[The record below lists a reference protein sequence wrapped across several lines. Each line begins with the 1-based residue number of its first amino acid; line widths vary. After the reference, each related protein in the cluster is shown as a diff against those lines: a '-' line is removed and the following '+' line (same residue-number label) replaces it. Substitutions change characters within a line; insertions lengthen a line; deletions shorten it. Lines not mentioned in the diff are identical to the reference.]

1 MMNGNEPKIEIF
13 APFNAALELTK
24 RILFRPF
31 DLKKWCVIGFAAFL
45 AKFSGGVHS
54 NGFNP
59 NWRNKDWHWH
69 AWSTWQT
76 NFAGADHMPVWA
88 IPLIIVGVAVM
99 LAIVFVLM
107 WIGARGRFIFI
118 DCIVRNRAAI
128 VAPWHEFQEE
138 GNSFFLFTLLI
149 ALVVIA
155 IVAMALL
162 PMFLPAILHGNHSH
176 VGLGLTIGLG
186 FWVCL
191 ILLLALGWALV
202 SHLMVPVMY
211 RRRCR
216 AGEAFSAV
224 VSLISA
230 NPGPLILYFLFLF
243 VLVLASAMIACVST
257 CVTCC
262 ITAIPYIGTVIL
274 LPIFVALTSFT
285 LFFLRQFGD
294 QYDVWAGLEASSL
307 TSTPS
312 SPPPPFAPPVPPTA
326 PPPGSPPLV

>member
-1 MMNGNEPKIEIF
+1 MNGNEPKIEIF

-24 RILFRPF
+24 RILFQPF

-45 AKFSGGVHS
+45 AHLSGGVHS

-69 AWSTWQT
+69 AWSTSPT

-88 IPLIIVGVAVM
+88 DSLIIVGVAIA
-99 LAIVFVLM
+99 LAIVFVLL

-162 PMFLPAILHGNHSH
+162 PMFLPAILHGDHSH

-186 FWVCL
+186 FGC
-191 ILLLALGWALV
+191 A
-202 SHLMVPVMY
+202 
-211 RRRCR
+211 
-216 AGEAFSAV
+216 
-224 VSLISA
+224 
-230 NPGPLILYFLFLF
+230 
-243 VLVLASAMIACVST
+243 
-257 CVTCC
+257 
-262 ITAIPYIGTVIL
+262 
-274 LPIFVALTSFT
+274 
-285 LFFLRQFGD
+285 
-294 QYDVWAGLEASSL
+294 
-307 TSTPS
+307 
-312 SPPPPFAPPVPPTA
+312 
-326 PPPGSPPLV
+326 

>member
-1 MMNGNEPKIEIF
+1 
-13 APFNAALELTK
+13 
-24 RILFRPF
+24 
-31 DLKKWCVIGFAAFL
+31 VIGFAAFL
-45 AKFSGGVHS
+45 AKLSGGVHS

-88 IPLIIVGVAVM
+88 IPLIIVGVAIM

-176 VGLGLTIGLG
+176 VGLGLTIGFG

-243 VLVLASAMIACVST
+243 VLVLASAMIACVSA

-307 TSTPS
+307 TPTPS
-312 SPPPPFAPPVPPTA
+312 SPPPPSAPPVPPTA

>member
-1 MMNGNEPKIEIF
+1 
-13 APFNAALELTK
+13 
-24 RILFRPF
+24 
-31 DLKKWCVIGFAAFL
+31 
-45 AKFSGGVHS
+45 
-54 NGFNP
+54 
-59 NWRNKDWHWH
+59 
-69 AWSTWQT
+69 
-76 NFAGADHMPVWA
+76 MPVWA
-88 IPLIIVGVAVM
+88 IPLIIVGVAIA
-99 LAIVFVLM
+99 LAIVFVLL
-107 WIGARGRFIFI
+107 WVGARGRFIFT

-149 ALVVIA
+149 ALAVIA

-162 PMFLPAILHGNHSH
+162 PMFLPAILHGDHSH

-191 ILLLALGWALV
+191 IVLLALGWALV

-230 NPGPLILYFLFLF
+230 NPGPLILYLLFFF
-243 VLVLASAMIACVST
+243 VLAMASAMIACVSA

-262 ITAIPYIGTVIL
+262 ITAIPYVGTVIL

-307 TSTPS
+307 TSTTS
-312 SPPPPFAPPVPPTA
+312 SPPPPSAPPVPPTA
-326 PPPGSPPLV
+326 PPPGSPPLL